1 MLLQLVKKDAL
12 IAKKYAIIAMIFMFV
27 IPLFIL
33 NAAPSAPAFLR
44 LLYTTILGELVL
56 MQAISQEEGRCPK
69 AASLLCTAP
78 YRRRDI
84 VAARYVFF
92 LLLFVYGYAAY
103 TLVTWIADPSGFP
116 NLTSVLG
123 VLLVN
128 TVVFGIYLPIEFKY
142 GLVKAKFIFIIF
154 ILLFSLGPSAF
165 QSAEYREDHFS
176 VDRIAGCG
184 EPADGAGER
193 HDFRPF
199 DGDIRSDFFEK
210 RSVTPHKILRLPSV
224 RAGGAVS
231 YKPGLMFDDGPAFA
245 VQSQICLGERGDDG
259 LAAGAGEAHGR
270 LNLRQHAAGGK
281 VAFAAVLLGLVY
293 GHMGHRALRGL
304 APIERNLIH
313 GGKDDELVRSHQFR

>member
-165 QSAEYREDHFS
+165 HNLPNIGKIIFLWTASPAVENLLMALASAMIFGLS
-176 VDRIAGCG
+176 MAI
-184 EPADGAGER
+184 
-193 HDFRPF
+193 
-199 DGDIRSDFFEK
+199 
-210 RSVTPHKILRLPSV
+210 SV
-224 RAGGAVS
+224 RIFS
-231 YKPGLMFDDGPAFA
+231 K
-245 VQSQICLGERGDDG
+245 
-259 LAAGAGEAHGR
+259 
-270 LNLRQHAAGGK
+270 
-281 VAFAAVLLGLVY
+281 
-293 GHMGHRALRGL
+293 
-304 APIERNLIH
+304 
-313 GGKDDELVRSHQFR
+313 KDL